1 MADLGNNALA
11 SLSFYCLLIVPVSPV
26 PTFLTPTFRTRN
38 TDQTLLHS
46 RHLPLSGDGEEQ
58 GSALSKPFPPAITNK
73 KVRFLTKFN
82 YQLTD

>member
-1 MADLGNNALA
+1 MTGEACEPL
-11 SLSFYCLLIVPVSPV
+11 FLLLFERARLTR
-26 PTFLTPTFRTRN
+26 PTFLTPAFPTRN

>member
-1 MADLGNNALA
+1 MTGEACEPL
-11 SLSFYCLLIVPVSPV
+11 FLLPFDRARLTRPH
-26 PTFLTPTFRTRN
+26 FLTPAFPTRN